1 MSQSDYLK
9 YKRVSRE
16 LKTNKLSPV
25 FNDQD
30 YVSYK
35 EYALENTISNSKL
48 TYNRLI
54 PPNTFRIMD
63 MEKKPTNCPTFKICT
78 KTNERTNRVPLL
90 GSQQEPTPSRPL
102 NQKTTQITLANSPFC
117 ECIKI

>member
-48 TYNRLI
+48 TYNQLI
-54 PPNTFRIMD
+54 PPNTIRIMD
-63 MEKKPTNCPTFKICT
+63 MEKKTTDCPTFIICT
-78 KTNERTNRVPLL
+78 NTHDRTNRVPLL
-90 GSQQEPTPSRPL
+90 GSQQDPSPSRPL
-102 NQKTTQITLANSPFC
+102 SVKQRQILLANSRFC
-117 ECIKI
+117 NCVKI

>member
-48 TYNRLI
+48 TYNQ
-54 PPNTFRIMD
+54 RIA
-63 MEKKPTNCPTFKICT
+63 
-78 KTNERTNRVPLL
+78 PLL
-90 GSQQEPTPSRPL
+90 
-102 NQKTTQITLANSPFC
+102 
-117 ECIKI
+117 

>member
-35 EYALENTISNSKL
+35 EYALENTVSNSKL

-54 PPNTFRIMD
+54 PPNTIRIMD

-78 KTNERTNRVPLL
+78 QTHERTNRVPLL
-90 GSQQEPTPSRPL
+90 GSHQDPRPSRPL
-102 NQKTTQITLANSPFC
+102 NEKARQIPLANSRFC
-117 ECIKI
+117 NCMKI